1 MNQVMVRVVGGR
13 LVKMMWQKGRPDG
26 SGSMQANGNVIRKRW
41 KEVMDF
47 SDNKEK

>member
-1 MNQVMVRVVGGR
+1 MNQVMVRVV
-13 LVKMMWQKGRPDG
+13 VKMMWQKGRPDG